1 MMVNAAAQFLVE
13 DPRVPGLLQEMM
25 TNEQGVQQPYP
36 YIARL
41 HELGDLFRLPDGS
54 YFAVGYTAVL
64 DLVRS
69 GQFLKGGND
78 YVPPL
83 VSDTEEQRRELA
95 SIRAGTST
103 FIVNL
108 DPPDHTR
115 LRALVQRSFAPRHVS
130 QLESLIPTVA
140 NELLDRLDPSQP
152 VDIIG
157 QFSAI
162 FAPEMMS
169 HLIGLPAEQRT
180 EVARLTA
187 IMMRGFDPGASFEV
201 RLAGERAAR
210 TQREY
215 IERVIQEKR
224 ARPADD
230 LVSALAALARTELS
244 ESELVALLQIL
255 YLGGYETTAHMV
267 GNGLVALLN
276 NPEQLDMLRGDRTL
290 MRRAVEEM
298 LRFDGAIS
306 LTKVLAG
313 EGTTLGGIPISA
325 GAPVVGLLAAANH
338 DPAVFEQPERFDIKR
353 QGPTHLA
360 FAGGRHFCLGNHLAR
375 AELEVVFN
383 ILLTRYPHMRLLDR
397 KPRRLASFHQ
407 RAFERVDV
415 LLQP

>member
-1 MMVNAAAQFLVE
+1 MKASAAAPSLVE

-25 TNEQGVQQPYP
+25 TSEQGVQEPHG

-41 HELGDLFRLPDGS
+41 HELGDVFRLPDGAW
-54 YFAVGYTAVL
+54 FAVGYPAVL

-69 GQFLKGGND
+69 GQFIKGGSD

-95 SIRAGTST
+95 SIRAGTSP

-115 LRALVQRSFAPRHVS
+115 LRGLVQRSFTPRHVG

-140 NELLDRLDPSQP
+140 NQLLDRLDPRRP

-180 EVARLTA
+180 EVARLTT

-215 IERVIQEKR
+215 IERVIQDKR
-224 ARPADD
+224 LHPTDD
-230 LVSALAALARTELS
+230 LVSTLAAAVPAELS
-244 ESELVALLQIL
+244 EPELVALLQVL

-276 NPEQLDMLRGDRTL
+276 NPEQLDLLSRDATL
-290 MRRAVEEM
+290 MRRAVDEM

-306 LTKVLAG
+306 LTKVMAG
-313 EGTTLGGIPISA
+313 EAATLGGIPVPA
-325 GAPVVGLLAAANH
+325 GAPVIGLLAAANH
-338 DPAVFEQPERFDIKR
+338 DPAVFEAPERFDIKR

-383 ILLTRYPHMRLLDR
+383 ILLRRYPAMQLLDR
-397 KPRRLASFHQ
+397 KPRRISSFHQ
-407 RAFERVDV
+407 RAFERVNV